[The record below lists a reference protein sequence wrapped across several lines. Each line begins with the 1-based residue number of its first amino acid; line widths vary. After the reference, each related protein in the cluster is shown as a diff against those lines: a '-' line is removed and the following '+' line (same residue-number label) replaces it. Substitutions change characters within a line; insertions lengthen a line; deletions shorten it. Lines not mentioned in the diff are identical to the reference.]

1 VAGDYCPERPSTDRM
16 VEALAHLS
24 CGWEEVREVV
34 GSPHS
39 LMMIREV
46 GPREANIPLHVVV
59 VVSYRTKQVEGHQ
72 EGAGMKAAAHL
83 VPVVGF

>member
-1 VAGDYCPERPSTDRM
+1 
-16 VEALAHLS
+16 
-24 CGWEEVREVV
+24 
-34 GSPHS
+34 
-39 LMMIREV
+39 MMIREV